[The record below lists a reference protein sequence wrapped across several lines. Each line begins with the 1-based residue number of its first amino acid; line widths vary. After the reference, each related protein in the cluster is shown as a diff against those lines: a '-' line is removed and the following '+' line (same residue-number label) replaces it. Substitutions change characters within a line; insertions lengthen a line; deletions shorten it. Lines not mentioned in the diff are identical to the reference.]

1 MKFNSPG
8 YILMLMTGI
17 LILLGVLILAGVSAP
32 LSFEKFGN
40 TYYFLQH
47 QILFG
52 LIPGF
57 FLLFIALKTPLSSLK
72 KRSLILLLI
81 NLAFLA
87 LVFIPKIGSKFWGA
101 SRWISLGPISFQ
113 PSEFLK
119 LTFIL
124 YLATWFSSR
133 IEKSEFVKKKS
144 QKLELLNLTFIA
156 FLAIVGIVS
165 LLLIRQPD
173 VTTLGI
179 IVVSASLMYFS
190 LNTPLWHIFLIILMG
205 TGGLYFLIK
214 GASYR
219 VARWL
224 VFLKPEIDPMG
235 RSYQI
240 KQVLITIGSGG
251 ITGLGLGMSQQ
262 KFGFLPQSMSDSIF
276 AVFSEETGFLGGL
289 TLILLFIIFLWQ
301 GFKIGK
307 LSQDTFS
314 KLASIGITSWIV
326 IQAFVNI
333 GSMTGILPLTGIPLP
348 FISYGGSHLIAELA
362 GVGILLNISKT
373 SCEL

>member
-8 YILMLMTGI
+8 YILMLIAGI
-17 LILLGVLILAGVSAP
+17 LILLGILILAGVSAP

-47 QILFG
+47 QIIFG
-52 LIPGF
+52 LIPGLFLF
-57 FLLFIALKTPLSSLK
+57 FTAFKTPLSSLK

-87 LVFIPKIGSKFWGA
+87 LVFVPKIGSKFWGA

-144 QKLELLNLTFIA
+144 QKLEPLNLTFIA
-156 FLAIVGIVS
+156 FLVIVGIVS
-165 LLLIRQPD
+165 LLLILQPD
-173 VTTLGI
+173 ITTWGI
-179 IVVSASLMYFS
+179 IMVSAGLMYFS
-190 LNTPLWHIFLIILMG
+190 VNTPLWHSFLIVLMG

-214 GASYR
+214 LAPYR
-219 VARWL
+219 VSRWL
-224 VFLKPEIDPMG
+224 VFLKSEIDPMG
-235 RSYQI
+235 KGYQV
-240 KQVLITIGSGG
+240 KQALITIGSGG
-251 ITGLGLGMSQQ
+251 LFGLGLGLSQQ

-276 AVFSEETGFLGGL
+276 AVFSEETGFLGSL
-289 TLILLFIIFLWQ
+289 TLILLFIIFLWH

-307 LSQDTFS
+307 LSQDAFS
-314 KLASIGITSWIV
+314 KLISVGITSWIV

-362 GVGILLNISKT
+362 GVGILFNISK
-373 SCEL
+373 SS